1 MDEYR
6 ERTPVEEW
14 ERDVEAEA
22 RRAGTTM
29 VLKPPNSP
37 YKPNRKAY
45 LWPKAATCHGSPS
58 MPA

>member
-22 RRAGTTM
+22 RRAGIRA
-29 VLKPPNSP
+29 
-37 YKPNRKAY
+37 RK
-45 LWPKAATCHGSPS
+45 SVV
-58 MPA
+58 